1 MSDVA
6 NKADKAVQPAV
17 KTGMGKIGNW
27 GHPIHPATG
36 ASVRVSRSREAA
48 SRSTGSSSPIS
59 S

>member
-36 ASVRVSRSREAA
+36 ASVRVSRSKEAA
-48 SRSTGSSSPIS
+48 SSRSTESYPE
-59 S
+59 